1 MGDFSN
7 KTIIN
12 RTKNEFFKQIKAY
25 QKTLK
30 PTKEIEGFGSA
41 PIVGEKNYPFLQIH
55 NSSNEDKA
63 NNFMN
68 SGEIVKQG
76 YKDIFEL
83 KAKNILGSTQNT
95 HIRRTTDR
103 INNEIIDI
111 YKSKKAIEFN
121 STFETEIKFDKVLT
135 NKFAGVVGSK
145 NELESLNATENT
157 ATNKQIEKYESND
170 AKAKEAVIK
179 LYEKGENEQQI
190 IHLLALGIFGVSINK
205 KLVPSKWAITA
216 YDTMIQTHLHKKI
229 LKYNP
234 INQYEVYYYQ
244 NKSDTHVNILL
255 PDNYMGTHTEDWAN
269 SYSDEWNGF
278 NVDWFNNSNK
288 LSTPEALNAGGY
300 YATKI
305 ALNEHLNSRKK
316 QAAAIMIRRIRD
328 YDVPL
333 GVVFVRECVR
343 ESFKHQV
350 FKTSSFS
357 ELDNFIKTKFPD
369 HYKHFINSKVLK
381 EQKKQTKLNQFF
393 KV

>member
-1 MGDFSN
+1 MGNFSS
-7 KTIIN
+7 KKIIN

-30 PTKEIEGFGSA
+30 PTKEIEGYGTA

-76 YKDIFEL
+76 YKEIFHL

-121 STFETEIKFDKVLT
+121 STFEKELKFDKVLS
-135 NKFAGVVGSK
+135 NKVSGIMGSK

-157 ATNKQIEKYESND
+157 STNKQIEKYESND

-179 LYEKGENEQQI
+179 LYEHGENEQQI

-216 YDTMIQTHLHKKI
+216 YDTMIQNHLHKKI

-255 PDNYMGTHTEDWAN
+255 PDHYMGTHTEDWAN

-278 NVDWFNNSNK
+278 NVDWFNNANK
-288 LSTPEALNAGGY
+288 LSTPKALNAGGY

-343 ESFKHQV
+343 ESFKNQV

-381 EQKKQTKLNQFF
+381 EQKKQMKLNKFF
-393 KV
+393 